1 MLENLVFIVPGMVVG
16 IFAGFMP
23 GIGIFA
29 SMMLL
34 LPFLTDLSAMQLLTF
49 YIALAST
56 TQYVGSITATVFGL
70 PGEASSIPAVR
81 EGHAMYKQGRGS
93 YAISGAA
100 IGSFLGSVLVIGIV
114 SMFIGLLDDIYK
126 IYNTK
131 VMAFILF
138 TVTAIMCLTAK
149 HKFIAVLLGTFGYFL
164 GLVGCRNIDDFC
176 FGTFN
181 NPDLTTGLPLISV
194 LCALYVFPQLLK
206 GNDMKADNI
215 NLDFNI
221 VVHIKEFFKNISS
234 SIRGTVIGF
243 CAGFTPGVSTAVS
256 ANLAYAIEKWWNR
269 KTYKLGD
276 YRSLV
281 SAETANNAGAFSCLL
296 PLMVFGIPLVPS
308 EALLYELASV
318 KGLIL
323 GQEFDA
329 TWFFTNLTPVLFIT
343 NFVAVF
349 LAWPLAKYVCYLHR
363 IPSVV
368 FRAIVFLLLIASI
381 YFSGISSF
389 SEWYYLTVFVCLIP
403 IGYALRNYDTLPL
416 VFVFVIQSRLDV
428 IAISLGDLL
437 K

>member
-1 MLENLVFIVPGMVVG
+1 
-16 IFAGFMP
+16 
-23 GIGIFA
+23 
-29 SMMLL
+29 
-34 LPFLTDLSAMQLLTF
+34 
-49 YIALAST
+49 
-56 TQYVGSITATVFGL
+56 
-70 PGEASSIPAVR
+70 
-81 EGHAMYKQGRGS
+81 
-93 YAISGAA
+93 
-100 IGSFLGSVLVIGIV
+100 
-114 SMFIGLLDDIYK
+114 
-126 IYNTK
+126 
-131 VMAFILF
+131 
-138 TVTAIMCLTAK
+138 
-149 HKFIAVLLGTFGYFL
+149 
-164 GLVGCRNIDDFC
+164 
-176 FGTFN
+176 
-181 NPDLTTGLPLISV
+181 
-194 LCALYVFPQLLK
+194 
-206 GNDMKADNI
+206 MKADNI
-215 NLDFNI
+215 NLDFDI

-349 LAWPLAKYVCYLHR
+349 LAWPLAKYVCYLHK

-368 FRAIVFLLLIASI
+368 FRAIVFLLLITSI

-389 SEWYYLTVFVCLIP
+389 SEWYYLTVFVCLMP
-403 IGYALRNYDTLPL
+403 VGYALRNYDTLPL